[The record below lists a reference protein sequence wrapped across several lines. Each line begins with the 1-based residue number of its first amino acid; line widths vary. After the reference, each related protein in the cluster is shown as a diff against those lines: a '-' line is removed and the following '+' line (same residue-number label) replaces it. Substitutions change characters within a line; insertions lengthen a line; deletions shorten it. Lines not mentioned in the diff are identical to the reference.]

1 MPSRYTCVSRCA
13 RVSRCDRV
21 CRCRPYPAH
30 ARAEISWA
38 LCEAPLPLTRTYLS
52 FIWALWDI
60 AALEKLVRSHPD
72 CWYSYEY
79 LGVISDPEFMD
90 DPALVRRFLTA
101 IRPLP
106 RQHRLNIRVR
116 LGLFTPRRGP
126 KRLRRTIRDL
136 NNSHLPGLYLAGITM
151 GYYTGFH

>member
-1 MPSRYTCVSRCA
+1 MGVDTKGVVLTKCKDVMLMT
-13 RVSRCDRV
+13 RV
-21 CRCRPYPAH
+21 
-30 ARAEISWA
+30 AEM
-38 LCEAPLPLTRTYLS
+38 
-52 FIWALWDI
+52 
-60 AALEKLVRSHPD
+60 ALEKLIRSHPD
-72 CWYSYEY
+72 CWYGYEY

-90 DPALVRRFLTA
+90 DPDLVRRFLTA

-106 RQHRLNIRVR
+106 HQHRLDIRIR
-116 LGLFTPRRGP
+116 LGLFTPHRGP